1 MLKPF
6 KFLVQVVAL
15 EVDEDGT
22 PIGESVST
30 EPNVLYGVQ
39 ALKDFADAVEK
50 KIEALND
57 AG

>member
-15 EVDEDGT
+15 EVDEDDN
-22 PIGESVST
+22 PIGERVSQ
-30 EPNVLYGVQ
+30 EPNILYGVQ
-39 ALKDFADAVEK
+39 ALKDFADIVEE